1 MFYEQAQLDQ
11 PIYNDNM
18 CLNWPKVDRFGV
30 WFLTINL
37 PIPEFCNYKWKVTL
51 ICFGFINYVG
61 QESMCKVLQKK
72 EIESIFVLGFQIV
85 FFVHFLSIFTAY
97 YFHLHCYYHVQ
108 LHALAWILM
117 QNKWYGREGKLL
129 CKAWLYSLSQFQSL
143 KGEPHTVKIQFFN
156 INS

>member
-72 EIESIFVLGFQIV
+72 KYREHFCLGISDSVFCTLLIHIYCVLFS
-85 FFVHFLSIFTAY
+85 FTLLLSCPIT
-97 YFHLHCYYHVQ
+97 CTC
-108 LHALAWILM
+108 M
-117 QNKWYGREGKLL
+117 D
-129 CKAWLYSLSQFQSL
+129 
-143 KGEPHTVKIQFFN
+143 FN
-156 INS
+156 AK